1 MVPIVGAASEVAAI
15 GRCGRVG
22 GLCGSSPGRK
32 LVHLELMGFEG
43 DDFGVGGVDGGL
55 GDGFVL

>member
-1 MVPIVGAASEVAAI
+1 MVPIVGAAAKVAAV
-15 GRCGRVG
+15 GRCCSVG
-22 GLCGSSPGRK
+22 GMDGSSPGRK
-32 LVHLELMGFEG
+32 LLHLELMGFEG